1 MPTIRTPDG
10 RRLRVP
16 DGATPEQISAV
27 LQSQGYDVG
36 GSSAPRQI
44 EHVGG
49 EARNPTEGMGTVDRI
64 RAGFGKAF
72 ADTASG
78 VKQAV
83 TSRARDMAGGDFLGA
98 IPDSMQ
104 SRNAVT
110 DWLDRS
116 LASQQAEI
124 DETRQ
129 LDAPLMD
136 TGAGFAGNVGGQV
149 AQMAVPVGGAATLT
163 GRLGMAAAQGGAFAG
178 AQPVT
183 TGESRGMNAASG
195 ALLGLGGQGIAS
207 GLGRLA
213 TGAKN
218 KLPEAV
224 QQSIDLAR
232 RAGIPLNVAQV
243 TESAPIK
250 AAQAV
255 TRWLPFSGAGKSAR
269 NQQEAWNSALGRSMG
284 LDDAP
289 YLTDDVMRSA
299 RKKIGGVFEDVYSR
313 NDVPLTPE
321 ALRKLVAVENEWAGR
336 LTADEASVVRR
347 QLDKILENAD
357 EGLLTG
363 QKYQAVRSLLQKAE
377 GTDKVGSAVKEL
389 RKTLDNVAAEA
400 VGPDDAA
407 ALAKSRGQWANMR
420 VIEDALKQM
429 GEAGKGGAAGN
440 VRPSAL
446 WPLIRKGS
454 TKEMRELAK
463 IGQNVLR
470 DGLPDSGTS
479 QRQFWTAMLSGTGA
493 AQLGLL
499 PAFAKAGVGGILAG
513 RALNSNVASKLLQQ
527 GRPTSGLA
535 ALAQQTLPRA
545 LPSAAPRLSELA
557 IAGGRV
563 ATPEEIA
570 ADEEIVRRF
579 HEGR

>member
-16 DGATPEQISAV
+16 DGATPEQITAV
-27 LQSQGYDVG
+27 LQSQGYDLG
-36 GSSAPRQI
+36 AAPRQI

-49 EARNPTEGMGTVDRI
+49 EAGNPTDDMSAFDRA

-72 ADTASG
+72 ADTG
-78 VKQAV
+78 RGIKQFATERV
-83 TSRARDMAGGDFLGA
+83 RDIAGGDAFG
-98 IPDSMQ
+98 IMPEGMGGH
-104 SRNAVT
+104 NAVT
-110 DWLDRS
+110 DWADRS
-116 LASQQAEI
+116 LASQQAVI
-124 DETRQ
+124 DESRQ
-129 LDAPLMD
+129 NDAALMD
-136 TGAGFAGNVGGQV
+136 TTAGFLGNVGGQV
-149 AQMAVPVGGAATLT
+149 AQTVAVPVGGAATLT
-163 GRLGMAAAQGGAFAG
+163 GKLGVAALQGGAYAG
-178 AQPVT
+178 AQPT
-183 TGESRGMNAASG
+183 ATGESRALNAGLG
-195 ALLGLGGQGIAS
+195 AGLSAGGQGIAS

-213 TGAKN
+213 QGAKN
-218 KLPEAV
+218 RLPEAV
-224 QQSIDLAR
+224 QQSIELAR

-255 TRWLPFSGAGKSAR
+255 TKWLPFSGAGKAAR

-284 LDDAP
+284 LEGAA
-289 YLTDDVMRSA
+289 YLTDDVMRAA

-313 NDVPLTPE
+313 NDVPLTPD
-321 ALRKLVAVENEWAGR
+321 AVRKLVSVENEWASR
-336 LTADEASVVRR
+336 LTSDESAVVRR

-407 ALAKSRGQWANMR
+407 ALTKSRGQWANMR

-440 VRPSAL
+440 VKPSSL

-470 DGLPDSGTS
+470 DGLPDSGTA
-479 QRQFWTAMLSGTGA
+479 QRSLYTSALAGGSALG
-493 AQLGLL
+493 GLL
-499 PAFAKAGVGGILAG
+499 PLFLKGAAGGAVAG
-513 RALNSNVASKLLQQ
+513 RALNSNTASKLLQQ
-527 GRPTSGLA
+527 GRPTSALA
-535 ALAQQTLPRA
+535 QLAQQTLPRA
-545 LPSAAPRLSELA
+545 LPTAAPNLA
-557 IAGGRV
+557 GLTIAGGRV

-579 HEGR
+579 RQGR